1 MRRTHLVLFLLTALL
16 PGARAAAQTGTPD
29 GGPDPA
35 AVRIRIGPVW
45 MTPRLELTNLGV
57 DTNVFN
63 EPTSAGPKKDFTATV
78 TPSTDLWLR
87 MGRSWL
93 QANIREDLV
102 WYQKYSSERSA
113 NNSYRLIWKMR
124 LNRLAVAVTPDYVH
138 TRDRPGFEIDAR
150 SRRTEYGG
158 KADVEVRALS
168 KTSLALT
175 GSWRRVDFDK
185 DAVFLDKNLQNELD
199 RTTTEAGV
207 SLRHQLT
214 PLTAIALNVGRSQDR
229 FEFSSL
235 RDSNSTSV
243 TSSVT
248 FDPHALLKGGASFG
262 YRDFQP
268 LSPGVP
274 DYRGITTTG
283 DLSYALL
290 GMTKFAVQFKRDV
303 SYSFDVNQPYYLET
317 GISASIS
324 QQVFGPVDVVA
335 RVGASSL
342 AYRDRAGAQVEVVD
356 RVDNIHSYG
365 IGVGYRLGRELRI
378 GFNVDNQH
386 RISDVASRQYDGLKY
401 GTAVTYG
408 F

>member
-1 MRRTHLVLFLLTALL
+1 MRRTSLVLLLLTALL

-29 GGPDPA
+29 GGPDPSSIR
-35 AVRIRIGPVW
+35 VRIGPVW
-45 MTPRLELTNLGV
+45 MNPRLELTNLGV

-63 EPTSAGPKKDFTATV
+63 EPPSANPKKDFTATV
-78 TPSTDLWLR
+78 TPATDLWLR

-93 QANIREDLV
+93 QMNIREDLV

-113 NNSYRLIWKMR
+113 NNSYRLSWKMR
-124 LNRLAVAVTPDYVH
+124 LNRLAVALTPDYLH

-158 KADVEVRALS
+158 KADIEVRTLS
-168 KTSLALT
+168 KTFVALT

-185 DAVFLDKNLQNELD
+185 EAVFLDKNLQNELD

-235 RDSNSTSV
+235 RDSNSTAVS
-243 TSSVT
+243 TSVT

-262 YRDFQP
+262 FRDFEP

-274 DYRGITTTG
+274 NYRGITTTG
-283 DLSYALL
+283 DLAYALL
-290 GMTKFAVQFKRDV
+290 GTTRFAVQFKRDV
-303 SYSFDVNQPYYLET
+303 SYSFDVNQPYYLES
-317 GISASIS
+317 GVGASVA
-324 QQVFGPVDVVA
+324 QQIFGPVDAVA
-335 RVGASSL
+335 RVGASRL
-342 AYRDRAGAQVEVVD
+342 AYRDRANALVEVVD
-356 RVDNIHSYG
+356 RVDYIRSYG
-365 IGVGYRLGRELRI
+365 VGAGYRLGRELRI
-378 GFNVDNQH
+378 GFNVDKQH

-401 GTAVTYG
+401 GTSVTYG